1 MPDTTAR
8 KPLSQNPQVA
18 NTVIIAGAQKA
29 GTTSLY
35 ALLDSHPKIA
45 MSVVKEPNRY
55 CIDLW
60 PFFAAHIKPHT
71 SRDIEE
77 LIAHGKTRH
86 IGLIQSEETYELLFK
101 RPLANVQYV
110 GEASASYL
118 CSLDAAREIARHR
131 PAAKII
137 VILRDPV
144 KRLLSQRTMGE
155 RDAKSSISLETALRR
170 ERLERENGKHPY
182 PSLLGSS
189 LYGAA
194 LQRFYAQFPDEQI
207 LLVDFSELSEPERL
221 ILKIA
226 AFLDI
231 DPQGFT
237 PSMPHRNKS
246 VSARHVG
253 LNQLLVKSG
262 LKNVIRSL
270 IPQILIDRLKPFYY
284 QEKSNGQ
291 QLEEA
296 IRQELMDVFRSD
308 LTLLN
313 ALVGHKPWPW
323 IETYLG
329 DSHRSTG
336 RS

>member
-1 MPDTTAR
+1 MSDNIVH
-8 KPLSQNPQVA
+8 KPFPESSLPP

-35 ALLDSHPKIA
+35 ALLDSHPQIA

-55 CIDLW
+55 CTDLW
-60 PFFAAHIKPHT
+60 PFFAQHIKPQ
-71 SRDIEE
+71 RPREIEG
-77 LIAHGKTRH
+77 LITNGKTLH
-86 IGLIQSEETYELLFK
+86 IGLIQDEGSYELLFK
-101 RPLANVQYV
+101 KPLADVKYV

-131 PAAKII
+131 PAAKVI

-155 RDAKSSISLETALRR
+155 RDAESSISVETALRR

-194 LQRFYAQFPDEQI
+194 LQRFYAQFPREQI
-207 LLVDFSELSEPERL
+207 LLVDFSELSEPESL

-226 AFLDI
+226 AFLDL

-270 IPQILIDRLKPFYY
+270 TPQILIDLLKPFYY
-284 QEKSNGQ
+284 QEKSDGQ

-308 LTLLN
+308 LTLLSG
-313 ALVGHKPWPW
+313 LVGDTPWPW
-323 IETYLG
+323 IKTYL
-329 DSHRSTG
+329 DD
-336 RS
+336 